1 MMIRGTRPH
10 NSGLRFF
17 FIFIG
22 LDFRICEEKAVNSIF
37 TGTFAGTPVEED
49 RY

>member
-17 FIFIG
+17 IFNG
-22 LDFRICEEKAVNSIF
+22 LDFRICEEKNQFF